1 MSDTLLS
8 VDVEGLQD
16 AIDNANEI
24 NWSDLTAALSEGVTD
39 FKSRMTTG
47 PGEWHAGYRVRK
59 KDGTG
64 LSNYYVKP
72 NHKRAEISARSRRG
86 WKIRQRG
93 ISAVLFNDAR
103 DYRRNYYAQH
113 VRRPGEAPAPAGE
126 LGPEATRAF
135 EVFEEEMGKVA
146 EKMIASLMGDLGGS

>member
-8 VDVEGLQD
+8 VEVEGLQE

-24 NWSDLTAALSEGVTD
+24 NWSDLTKALSEGVTD

-47 PGEWHAGYRVRK
+47 PGEWHAGYRVSK
-59 KDGTG
+59 KGGGG

-72 NHKRAEISARSRRG
+72 SHKRARLSARSRRG

-103 DYRRNYYAQH
+103 DYRRNFYAQY
-113 VRRPGEAPAPAGE
+113 VRRPGEAPASAGE

-135 EVFEEEMGKVA
+135 EVFEEEMEKVA
-146 EKMIASLMGDLGGS
+146 ENMIASLMGDLGGS